1 MKLFLKEINEIF
13 YSFIWEGTSR
23 IKKTVLCQ
31 DYCDGGLKMIN
42 IEAFITALKT
52 TWLRK
57 LITNNSLWGVILQ
70 STVDTQSLLHFG
82 TAYIA
87 EKILPI
93 TKNKFWKDVFRAHMH
108 LSSKQTPTELDHF
121 QTNPLFLN
129 ENIKIG
135 NKPVYNKSCIDNG
148 IRYIN
153 DIIKQDGNF
162 FTYEELK
169 RTYNVNINFLQ
180 YSGLVRSATDWKKK
194 LNLEN
199 MKNKAESPI
208 LPFAFKIYLKS
219 KKGTQDMYKLLNKST
234 ELPSGRIAW
243 DKKYTF
249 NNNEWK
255 TIFNEPFR
263 ITKDTTMQW
272 FQTRINHKILATYKF
287 LCKIKVTNDPQCFFC
302 SVSDET
308 IEHLLW
314 ECNIVKGFLHETT
327 NWLSDHNIALNLD
340 EKSFLFG
347 ISKNQENDINK
358 LVLMKIKYYI
368 YYAKCS
374 KNNIKLSVLKQR
386 LKLLYQTHQQAS
398 ILEDKYEN
406 FQVKWQNYHN
416 LLK

>member
-1 MKLFLKEINEIF
+1 
-13 YSFIWEGTSR
+13 
-23 IKKTVLCQ
+23 
-31 DYCDGGLKMIN
+31 MIN

-70 STVDTQSLLHFG
+70 STVDTQSLLHLG

-87 EKILPI
+87 ENILPI
-93 TKNKFWKDVFRAHMH
+93 TKNKFWKDVFRSHMQ
-108 LSSKQTPTELDHF
+108 LSSKQTPTEMDHF

-148 IRYIN
+148 IQYIN

-180 YSGLVRSATDWKKK
+180 YSGLVRSVTDWKKK

-263 ITKDTTMQW
+263 ITIDTTMQW
-272 FQTRINHKILATYKF
+272 FQTRINHKILATNKF
-287 LCKIKVTNDPQCFFC
+287 LCKIKVTNDPKCFFC

-314 ECNIVKGFLHETT
+314 ECNIVKGFLHETI

-347 ISKNQENDINK
+347 ISKNQENNINK
-358 LVLMKIKYYI
+358 LVLMEIKYYI

-416 LLK
+416 LLT